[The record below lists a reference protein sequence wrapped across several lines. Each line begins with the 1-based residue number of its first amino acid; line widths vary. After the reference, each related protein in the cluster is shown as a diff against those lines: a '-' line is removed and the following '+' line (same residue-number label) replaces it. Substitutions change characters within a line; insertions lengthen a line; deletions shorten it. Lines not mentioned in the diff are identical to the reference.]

1 MISVELIGWVAT
13 ALLLIGYYLN
23 ANKQIS
29 SWSFWFIGNA
39 TMLAYALLIQSYSVA
54 CLSLALM
61 GLNIYG
67 YISWK
72 K

>member
-1 MISVELIGWVAT
+1 MIGIELIGWIAT
-13 ALLLIGYYLN
+13 AILLLGYYLN

-29 SWSFWFIGNA
+29 SWAFWFIGNGI
-39 TMLAYALLIQSYSVA
+39 MLVYALLIQSYSVA
-54 CLSLALM
+54 SLSVILM

-67 YISWK
+67 YVSWK

>member
-1 MISVELIGWVAT
+1 MNIEILGWVAT
-13 ALLLIGYYLN
+13 ILLLIGYYLN

-29 SWSFWFIGNA
+29 SWAFWFVGNA
-39 TMLAYALLIQSYSVA
+39 TMFVYALLITSYSIA
-54 CLSLALM
+54 CLSIFLM

-67 YISWK
+67 YVSWK

>member
-1 MISVELIGWVAT
+1 MNIELIGWIAT
-13 ALLLIGYYLN
+13 ALLLLGYYLN

-29 SWSFWFIGNA
+29 SWSFWFIGNG
-39 TMLAYALLIQSYSVA
+39 TMLVYAVLIGSHSIA
-54 CLSLALM
+54 CLSIVLM

-67 YISWK
+67 YVSWK